1 MAAVARLLYDEPYC
15 AMPMRH
21 RMENGVVEYSWRHRG
36 RRETLRAVTEGESES
51 LIEGSEE

>member
-1 MAAVARLLYDEPYC
+1 
-15 AMPMRH
+15 MPMRH